1 MHRIILTIA
10 AIFLAASMPA
20 CSGPGDDTAPV
31 KISAIELHKAF
42 MADAKA
48 AEKRWSQKTLL
59 ITGEVAIAKARTSGR
74 TMREEV
80 QVPAQVYLRTELD
93 YLKSD
98 IKYVVCDG
106 DFDLPQPGGG
116 FSLDPRIA
124 IGKQLTVECR
134 PAKIRWSSP
143 GLYLSSCRV
152 AGP

>member
-1 MHRIILTIA
+1 MYRIVLTIS
-10 AIFLAASMPA
+10 AIFLAALMPA
-20 CSGPGDDTAPV
+20 CSGPDDTAPV

-48 AEKRWSQKTLL
+48 ADKRWSRKTLL

-93 YLKSD
+93 HLKSD

-106 DFDLPQPGGG
+106 DFDLPQ
-116 FSLDPRIA
+116 
-124 IGKQLTVECR
+124 
-134 PAKIRWSSP
+134 
-143 GLYLSSCRV
+143 
-152 AGP
+152 AG